1 MQVKFI
7 GVDNIVWE
15 SDFPHI
21 TSTFPRSWEYVERT
35 VVGVPED
42 ERRKLLYENALR
54 LYKFDQ
60 EVSPR

>member
-42 ERRKLLYENALR
+42 ERRKLLYENGLR